1 MVPADQRSDGAADG
15 PESLLVI
22 DAHNLLYRAFHALPS
37 LNAPDGRPV
46 NAIFGF
52 VRMVMAM
59 MEELQPRYVAI
70 AIDLPSAEPSF
81 RSELMPQ
88 YKANRPPMPEDL
100 VSQMPLLDEVARAL
114 SIPVIGAP
122 GYEADDV
129 LGTLAAMAH
138 RRGVRSYLATGDQ
151 DAYQLVRDD
160 VFICGADRSMRGNV
174 LLGAVDVREKLGVDP
189 AQVVDYKALAGDS
202 SDNIKGVAG
211 VGPKRAA
218 QLLEQFGSLDDALA
232 RASEIPNPRIRDA
245 VLAAADGFPAARQV
259 LTIVTDLDLG
269 LDLAATERRGPD
281 TERARQVFMD
291 LGFRTLAENLAPPEP
306 AEGDATVVDCRN
318 ARALETAVNRLR
330 ASGEVALVPEF
341 GTQGLLTLG
350 AADASGHG
358 YAFVLREPS
367 GPTLF
372 DADEGPPDLP
382 EPVRRM
388 LEDGR
393 VQKICYSAKKT
404 MRRLEPVRLG
414 GVRDDAQLAAY
425 LLSHGLGSLD
435 LPGLVGRYTGRPLA
449 PASSAEDHA
458 RAASGLHALMGKLRE
473 QLAEEG
479 LTRLYEE
486 VELPLASVLASM
498 EGRGIK
504 IDAEALKELG
514 SRLRARVAEAE
525 ERVFELAGERFT
537 IGSPKQLQE
546 ILFTKLELPHGR
558 KTKTGYSTD
567 ADVLDALAEEHE
579 IVRQILEWR
588 QLTKLLSTYVDALL
602 GLADPRTGRV
612 HTRYNQAAVVTGRL
626 SSSDPNLQNIPVRT
640 EWGREVRRCFVAP
653 EDGWVLLSCDYSQ
666 IELRILAHFTGDERL
681 VEAFAKGLDVHTH
694 TASLLFDKPISD
706 VTRQMRGIAKTVNF
720 GVIYG
725 MGAVSLARGLGISRA
740 EAAGFIDRYFQRYS
754 GVRRYTEEIVE
765 QARELGY
772 VTTMLGRRRDLP
784 ELRSSQPQ
792 VRAAGER
799 MAVNTPIQ
807 GTAADLVKLAM
818 LRVSDAFAGD
828 AEVGLL
834 LQVHDELVFEVTEGH
849 APQVAAQAR
858 ELMAGAL
865 HLAVPVMVDAKVG
878 RNWGDMSALG

>member
-1 MVPADQRSDGAADG
+1 MVPDSQGSPGASGEPD
-15 PESLLVI
+15 SLLVI
-22 DAHNLLYRAFHALPS
+22 DAHNLLYRAFHALPP
-37 LNAPDGRPV
+37 LTAPDGRPV

-59 MEELQPRYVAI
+59 LQELKPRYVAI
-70 AIDLPSAEPSF
+70 AVDVPSPEPSF
-81 RSELMPQ
+81 RAELMPE
-88 YKANRPPMPEDL
+88 YKANRPSMPDDL
-100 VSQMPLLDEVARAL
+100 VSQMPLLEEVAGAL

-129 LGTLAAMAH
+129 LGTLSTMA
-138 RRGVRSYLATGDQ
+138 RERGVRSYLATGDQ
-151 DAYQLVRDD
+151 DAYQLVGED
-160 VFICGADRSMRGNV
+160 VLICGADRSMRGNV
-174 LLGAVDVREKLGVDP
+174 LLDAAGVRAKLGIDP
-189 AQVVDYKALAGDS
+189 GQVVDYKALAGDS
-202 SDNIKGVAG
+202 SDNIKGVMG

-218 QLLEQFGSLDDALA
+218 QLLEQFGSLDEALA
-232 RASEIPNPRIRDA
+232 RATEIPNPRIRDA

-259 LTIVTDLDLG
+259 LTIKTDLDLG
-269 LDLAATERRGPD
+269 LDLAATERREPD

-291 LGFRTLAENLAPPEP
+291 LGFRTLAEGLAPPEL
-306 AEGDATVVDCRN
+306 AEGEATVVNCRD
-318 ARALETAVNRLR
+318 ARALETAANRLR
-330 ASGEVALVPEF
+330 ASGDVALVPKF
-341 GTQGLLTLG
+341 GTRGLLTLG

-358 YAFVLREPS
+358 YAFVLRESS

-372 DADEGPPDLP
+372 DEDESGPDLP
-382 EPVRRM
+382 EAVRRL

-393 VQKICYSAKKT
+393 VRKTCYGVKNT
-404 MRRLEPVRLG
+404 MRHLAPVRLG
-414 GVRDDAQLAAY
+414 GVRDDALLAAY

-435 LPGLVGRYTGRPLA
+435 LPGLAGRYTGRPLA
-449 PASSAEDHA
+449 PPSSAEDHA
-458 RAASGLHALMGKLRE
+458 RAASGLLELMRKLRE
-473 QLAEEG
+473 ELAEEG
-479 LTRLYEE
+479 LTRLYED

-498 EGRGIK
+498 ETRGIK
-504 IDAEALKELG
+504 VDAEALNNLG
-514 SRLRARVAEAE
+514 SRLRARVAETE
-525 ERVFELAGERFT
+525 ERVFNLAGERFT
-537 IGSPKQLQE
+537 IGSPKRLQE
-546 ILFTKLELPHGR
+546 ILFTKLGLPHGR

-579 IVRQILEWR
+579 IVRHILEWR

-626 SSSDPNLQNIPVRT
+626 SSSDPNLQNIPIRT

-653 EDGWVLLSCDYSQ
+653 EDGWLLLSCDYSQ

-681 VEAFAKGLDVHTH
+681 VEAFSSNLDVHAH
-694 TASLLFDKPISD
+694 TASLLFDVPISD
-706 VTRQMRGIAKTVNF
+706 VTRTMRGIAKTVNF

-740 EAAGFIDRYFQRYS
+740 EAAGFIERYFQRYN
-754 GVRRYTEEIVE
+754 GVRRYTEEVVE

-818 LRVSDAFAGD
+818 LRVSDAFDGN

-834 LQVHDELVFEVTEGH
+834 LQVHDELVFEVTERR
-849 APQVAAQAR
+849 AREVASRAR
-858 ELMAGAL
+858 ELMSGAL
-865 HLAVPVMVDAKVG
+865 HLDVPVVVDAKVG
-878 RNWGDMSALG
+878 PNWGEMSALG